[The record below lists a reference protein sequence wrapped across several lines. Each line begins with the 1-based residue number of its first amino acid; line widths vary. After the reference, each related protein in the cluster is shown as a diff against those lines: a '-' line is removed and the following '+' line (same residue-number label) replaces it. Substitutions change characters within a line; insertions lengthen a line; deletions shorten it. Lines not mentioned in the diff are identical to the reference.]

1 MHSKL
6 LLIFVILWTVSQ
18 AVEDLEDLIAT
29 ATFGD
34 KIEVRVP
41 APTVTNG
48 KVSYTVENC
57 QRFALISCGS
67 VV

>member
-6 LLIFVILWTVSQ
+6 FFIFVIGWTVAQ
-18 AVEDLEDLIAT
+18 AVEDLDDLIAT

-41 APTVTNG
+41 APKVTNG
-48 KVSYTVENC
+48 KVSCV
-57 QRFALISCGS
+57 
-67 VV
+67 